1 MTAPQKRPATAR
13 SLGESLVATADHMHP
28 GGESREREKLWW
40 LASIVAATR
49 PDLARQIVLRW
60 GAPNEVA

>member
-1 MTAPQKRPATAR
+1 MTAPERRPATAR

-28 GGESREREKLWW
+28 GESREREKLWW
-40 LASIVAATR
+40 LASIVAAAR

-60 GAPNEVA
+60 GKPEEVA

>member
-13 SLGESLVATADHMHP
+13 SLGESLVATADQMHP
-28 GGESREREKLWW
+28 GENREREKLWW
-40 LASIVAATR
+40 LSSIVAASR

-60 GAPNEVA
+60 GEPDEVA